1 MVTRLTHLLGCSI
14 GRDKDC
20 ILVSF
25 VRSSNNPKN
34 CKSSLLGDW
43 HMINVALTRTK
54 VDICCFD
61 KTGTLTS
68 DDMEFSRVGGLRD
81 DMDLTTD
88 TKRVPTRTLEIIAS
102 YHGMVSMHSKLVFNC
117 PIREDSATVLSELKK
132 ISHYLCEWV
141 SPDEMEI
148 VTYSE
153 EMVEALAEGHDL
165 CIGGDC
171 FEMLMQT
178 CAFVKVIPFVKA
190 HVGLALLNDKP
201 SVATMSEA
209 KTNFSSITVG
219 ESMTPAEVQ
228 MQKLKQMMD
237 KVNKGDDGWSA
248 PLVKLGDTSM
258 ASSFS
263 VRHASVSPTTDII
276 RQGRTTLVT
285 TLQMFMILGLN
296 CLATAYLMSVM
307 HLDGVKLGDVQA
319 TVSGLFTAVF
329 FLFISHAVHCRN
341 CVERPHANIFCFY
354 VFLSLMGQFALHM
367 LFFISSV
374 KEAEKHMPDECID
387 PATEFESNWL
397 TLSNRG
403 DANVPKTITKPFTHI
418 EGWEGSFFYIENK
431 RWISR
436 DAFSV
441 VFGLSLTR
449 VTTLPSKSLP
459 YHEPSI
465 AIIVSASV
473 VDRSI
478 GTNNPHLEFLVLR
491 LVLKEKKWVNYDKT
505 LATLRSKDRVVVVAK
520 VVPHIAIK
528 LVRSDE
534 MGLRVARLVK
544 TALVHGRCTAFE
556 EVAAL
561 KEPFKLE
568 KMPGHRPFLKK
579 EFDQAGDNVATA
591 SYPFLAEAIANP
603 YTPLEVLLSKNPRS
617 IRSKSAPSQSKSKL
631 SSSKVANPDS

>member
-1 MVTRLTHLLGCSI
+1 
-14 GRDKDC
+14 
-20 ILVSF
+20 
-25 VRSSNNPKN
+25 
-34 CKSSLLGDW
+34 
-43 HMINVALTRTK
+43 
-54 VDICCFD
+54 
-61 KTGTLTS
+61 
-68 DDMEFSRVGGLRD
+68 
-81 DMDLTTD
+81 
-88 TKRVPTRTLEIIAS
+88 
-102 YHGMVSMHSKLVFNC
+102 
-117 PIREDSATVLSELKK
+117 
-132 ISHYLCEWV
+132 CEWV

-153 EMVEALAEGHDL
+153 EMVEALAKGHDL

-190 HVGLALLNDKP
+190 HLGLALLNDKS

-237 KVNKGDDGWSA
+237 KVNKGDDGWSV
-248 PLVKLGDTSM
+248 PQVKLGDTSM

-263 VRHASVSPTTDII
+263 ARHASVSPTTDII

-307 HLDGVKLGDVQA
+307 HLDAVKLGDVQA

-341 CVERPHANIFCFY
+341 YVERLHANIFCFY

-387 PATEFESNWL
+387 PATEFESNMVN
-397 TLSNRG
+397 T
-403 DANVPKTITKPFTHI
+403 
-418 EGWEGSFFYIENK
+418 
-431 RWISR
+431 
-436 DAFSV
+436 
-441 VFGLSLTR
+441 
-449 VTTLPSKSLP
+449 
-459 YHEPSI
+459 
-465 AIIVSASV
+465 
-473 VDRSI
+473 
-478 GTNNPHLEFLVLR
+478 VLR

-520 VVPHIAIK
+520 VVPHIAMK
-528 LVRSDE
+528 LVRSDK

-556 EVAAL
+556 EVDAL

-603 YTPLEVLLSKNPRS
+603 YAPLEVLLSKNPRS
-617 IRSKSAPSQSKSKL
+617 IRSKSAPSQSKSKP